1 MSGRIIGLY
10 RLLERTVNPS
20 KILNALISDNLVS
33 DPNGARGRLLKEAAR
48 LFRDKGYERT
58 TVRDLAAAVGIQSG
72 SLFHHFRT
80 KEEILKAVM
89 VETIRLNTALMQA
102 AMDAAKTNQDKLRA
116 LVRAELESVNGQT
129 GEAMAVLVFEWRSL
143 SEESQVEV
151 LELRDIYEQLWLDA
165 LEALKQEG
173 RLLAEPFVVRRM
185 LTGAL
190 SWTVTWY
197 RPERGGLSLDG
208 LTDQTMAMMGFAPEA

>member
-1 MSGRIIGLY
+1 MSV
-10 RLLERTVNPS
+10 LLKPLELPVNQDN
-20 KILNALISDNLVS
+20 ILQSLVAENLVS
-33 DPNGARGRLLKEAAR
+33 DPESARGRLLREAAR
-48 LFRDKGYERT
+48 LFREKGYERT

-102 AMDAAKTNQDKLRA
+102 AMSSANSNREKLRA
-116 LVRAELESVNGQT
+116 LVSAELESINGQT

-143 SEESQVEV
+143 SEASRAEV
-151 LELRDIYEQLWLDA
+151 LKLRDIYEALWLDVLTGLKEEGA
-165 LEALKQEG
+165 LVAD
-173 RLLAEPFVVRRM
+173 PFIVRRM

-197 RPERGGLSLDG
+197 RPDRGGLTQDG
-208 LTDQTMAMMGFAPEA
+208 LTDQVVAMLGLS

>member
-1 MSGRIIGLY
+1 MAF
-10 RLLERTVNPS
+10 VNQNQ
-20 KILNALISDNLVS
+20 ILQSLIVEQLVS
-33 DPNGARGRLLKEAAR
+33 DPASARGRLLKEAAR

-102 AMDAAKTNQDKLRA
+102 AADSEESPRGKLRA
-116 LVRAELESVNGQT
+116 LVRSELESINGQT
-129 GEAMAVLVFEWRSL
+129 GEAMAVLVYEWRSL
-143 SEESQVEV
+143 SESSQVQV
-151 LELRDIYEQLWLDA
+151 LELREIYEGLWLSV
-165 LEALKQEG
+165 LEELNELGQLK
-173 RLLAEPFVVRRM
+173 ADPFIVRRM

-197 RPERGGLSLDG
+197 KPERGGLTLDG
-208 LTDQTMAMMGFAPEA
+208 LTDQVMAMLGL

>member
-1 MSGRIIGLY
+1 MNHD
-10 RLLERTVNPS
+10 T
-20 KILNALISDNLVS
+20 ILHSLIADNLVS
-33 DPNGARGRLLKEAAR
+33 DPESARGRLLREAAR

-89 VETIRLNTALMQA
+89 VETIRLNTAVMRA
-102 AMDAAKTNQDKLRA
+102 AVSAADTNREKLRA
-116 LVRAELESVNGQT
+116 LLSAELESINGQT
-129 GEAMAVLVFEWRSL
+129 GEAMAVLVYEWRSL
-143 SEESQVEV
+143 SESSRKEV
-151 LELRDIYEQLWLDA
+151 LKLRDIYESLWLEV
-165 LEALKQEG
+165 LRALKDEG
-173 RLLAEPFVVRRM
+173 ALVADPFVVRRM

-197 RPERGGLSLDG
+197 RPERGGLTREG
-208 LTDQTMAMMGFAPEA
+208 LTDQVIAMLGLSEEYSK

>member
-1 MSGRIIGLY
+1 M
-10 RLLERTVNPS
+10 EKPVTQDA
-20 KILNALISDNLVS
+20 ILRSLIADNLVS
-33 DPNGARGRLLKEAAR
+33 DPAGARGRLLKEAAR

-80 KEEILKAVM
+80 KEDILKAVM

-102 AMDAAKTNQDKLRA
+102 AMDAVDAPRDKLRA
-116 LVRAELESVNGQT
+116 LIRAELESINGLT

-143 SEESQVEV
+143 SEPAREDV
-151 LELRDIYEQLWLDA
+151 LKLRDVYEKLWLDVLTA
-165 LEALKQEG
+165 VQKEG
-173 RLLAEPFVVRRM
+173 RLQAEPFVVRRM

-197 RPERGGLSLDG
+197 RPDGGLSLDG
-208 LTDQTMAMMGFAPEA
+208 LTDQVVAMMGLAD

>member
-1 MSGRIIGLY
+1 M
-10 RLLERTVNPS
+10 NQDA
-20 KILNALISDNLVS
+20 ILRSLIAENLVS
-33 DPNGARGRLLKEAAR
+33 DPAGARGRLLREAAR

-102 AMDAAKTNQDKLRA
+102 AVDAAGTRHDKLRA
-116 LVRAELESVNGQT
+116 LVRAELESINGQT

-143 SEESQVEV
+143 SETSQAEV
-151 LELRDIYEQLWLDA
+151 LELRGIYEALWLDVLGA
-165 LEALKQEG
+165 LSADKV
-173 RLLAEPFVVRRM
+173 LLADPFVVRRM

-197 RPERGGLSLDG
+197 RPDGGLSLDD
-208 LTDQTMAMMGFAPEA
+208 LTTQVMAMMGLTPDG

>member
-1 MSGRIIGLY
+1 MR
-10 RLLERTVNPS
+10 RPVNQDA
-20 KILNALISDNLVS
+20 ILKSLIADNLVS
-33 DPNGARGRLLKEAAR
+33 DPSGARGRLLREAAG

-102 AMDAAKTNQDKLRA
+102 AVEAADSNRDKLRA
-116 LVRAELESVNGQT
+116 LVRAELESINGQT

-143 SEESQVEV
+143 SEAARVEV
-151 LELRDIYEQLWLDA
+151 LELRDIYETIWLDVLDGLREEKVLIA
-165 LEALKQEG
+165 D
-173 RLLAEPFVVRRM
+173 PFVVRRM

-197 RPERGGLSLDG
+197 RPDGGLSLDD
-208 LTDQTMAMMGFAPEA
+208 LTTQVLAMMGLTREN

>member
-1 MSGRIIGLY
+1 MSQ
-10 RLLERTVNPS
+10 NQ
-20 KILNALISDNLVS
+20 ILQSLIAENLVS
-33 DPNGARGRLLKEAAR
+33 DPNGARGRLLTEAAR
-48 LFRDKGYERT
+48 LFREKGYERT

-102 AMDAAKTNQDKLRA
+102 ALEAAESSRDKLRG
-116 LVRAELESVNGQT
+116 LVRAELESINGQT

-143 SEESQVEV
+143 SVASQAEV
-151 LELRDIYEQLWLDA
+151 LELRDIYEALWLEV
-165 LEALKQEG
+165 LEALKSEG
-173 RLLAEPFVVRRM
+173 ALEADPFVVRRM

-197 RPERGGLSLDG
+197 NPGRGGLTLDG
-208 LTDQTMAMMGFAPEA
+208 LTDQVMAMMALKSG

>member
-1 MSGRIIGLY
+1 VTQSH
-10 RLLERTVNPS
+10 
-20 KILNALISDNLVS
+20 ILQALIAENLVS
-33 DPNGARGRLLKEAAR
+33 DPDSARGRLLREAAR

-89 VETIRLNTALMQA
+89 VETIRLNTALMQSA
-102 AMDAAKTNQDKLRA
+102 VDAAGSDREKLRA
-116 LVRAELESVNGQT
+116 LVRTELESINGQT

-143 SEESQVEV
+143 SEGSQAEV
-151 LELRDIYEQLWLDA
+151 LALRDIYEQIWLEVLQA
-165 LEALKQEG
+165 LQKEG
-173 RLLAEPFVVRRM
+173 LLHADPFIVRRM

-197 RPERGGLSLDG
+197 KPERGGLTLDG
-208 LTDQTMAMMGFAPEA
+208 LTDQIMAMMSL

>member
-1 MSGRIIGLY
+1 MAF
-10 RLLERTVNPS
+10 VNQNP
-20 KILNALISDNLVS
+20 ILQSLIAEQLVS
-33 DPNGARGRLLKEAAR
+33 DPASARGRLLNEAAR

-102 AMDAAKTNQDKLRA
+102 AADQADSAREKLRA
-116 LVRAELESVNGQT
+116 LIRAELESINGQT
-129 GEAMAVLVFEWRSL
+129 GEAMAVLVYEWRSL
-143 SEESQVEV
+143 SESSQAEV
-151 LELRDIYEQLWLDA
+151 LELRDIYEDLWLSTLQQLSKEHQLGAD
-165 LEALKQEG
+165 
-173 RLLAEPFVVRRM
+173 PFITRRM

-197 RPERGGLSLDG
+197 RPERGGLTLDG
-208 LTDQTMAMMGFAPEA
+208 LTDQVMAMLGLAQC

>member
-1 MSGRIIGLY
+1 M
-10 RLLERTVNPS
+10 TQDA
-20 KILNALISDNLVS
+20 ILHSLIAENLVS
-33 DPNGARGRLLKEAAR
+33 DPAGARGRLLREAAR

-102 AMDAAKTNQDKLRA
+102 AMDAESTPRGKLRA
-116 LVRAELESVNGQT
+116 LIRAELEFINGQT
-129 GEAMAVLVFEWRSL
+129 GEAMAVLVYEWRSL
-143 SEESQVEV
+143 SEASQAEV
-151 LELRDIYEQLWLDA
+151 LELRDIYEQLWLDV
-165 LEALKQEG
+165 LTTMKSEGQLK
-173 RLLAEPFVVRRM
+173 AEPFVVRRM

-197 RPERGGLSLDG
+197 RPDGGLSLDG
-208 LTDQTMAMMGFAPEA
+208 LTDQVIAMMGLAE

>member
-1 MSGRIIGLY
+1 
-10 RLLERTVNPS
+10 VNQNQ
-20 KILNALISDNLVS
+20 ILQSLIAEQLVS
-33 DPNGARGRLLKEAAR
+33 DPASARGRLLKEAAR

-102 AMDAAKTNQDKLRA
+102 AADSEESPRGKLRA
-116 LVRAELESVNGQT
+116 LVRSELESINGQT
-129 GEAMAVLVFEWRSL
+129 GEAMAVLVYEWRSL
-143 SEESQVEV
+143 SEGSQVQV
-151 LELRDIYEQLWLDA
+151 LELREIYEGLWLSV
-165 LEALKQEG
+165 LEELNELGQLK
-173 RLLAEPFVVRRM
+173 ADPFIVRRM

-197 RPERGGLSLDG
+197 KPERGGLTLDG
-208 LTDQTMAMMGFAPEA
+208 LTDQVMAMLGL

>member
-1 MSGRIIGLY
+1 M
-10 RLLERTVNPS
+10 NHDA
-20 KILNALISDNLVS
+20 ILKSLIAENLVS
-33 DPNGARGRLLKEAAR
+33 DPNGARGRLLREAAG

-102 AMDAAKTNQDKLRA
+102 AVAAADTTQDKLRA
-116 LVRAELESVNGQT
+116 LIRTELESINGQT

-143 SEESQVEV
+143 SEAARAEV
-151 LELRDIYEQLWLDA
+151 LELRDIYEALWLDVLGA
-165 LEALKQEG
+165 LNDEKVV
-173 RLLAEPFVVRRM
+173 LADPFVVRRM

-197 RPERGGLSLDG
+197 RQDGGLSLDG
-208 LTDQTMAMMGFAPEA
+208 LTSQVMAMMGLGADA

>member
-1 MSGRIIGLY
+1 M
-10 RLLERTVNPS
+10 LLLSKPLELPVNQD
-20 KILNALISDNLVS
+20 KILQSLVTENLVS
-33 DPNGARGRLLKEAAR
+33 DPESARGRLLREAAR
-48 LFRDKGYERT
+48 LFREKGYERT

-102 AMDAAKTNQDKLRA
+102 AMSSADSNREKLRA
-116 LVRAELESVNGQT
+116 LVSAELESINGQT

-143 SEESQVEV
+143 SEASRAEV
-151 LELRDIYEQLWLDA
+151 LKLRDIYEALWLDV
-165 LEALKQEG
+165 LTGLKQEG
-173 RLLAEPFVVRRM
+173 ALVADPFIVRRM

-197 RPERGGLSLDG
+197 RPDRGGLTQDG
-208 LTDQTMAMMGFAPEA
+208 LTDQVVAMLGLS

>member
-1 MSGRIIGLY
+1 MESL
-10 RLLERTVNPS
+10 VNQDV
-20 KILNALISDNLVS
+20 ILRSLVADNLVS
-33 DPNGARGRLLKEAAR
+33 DPAGARGRLLRQAAG

-102 AMDAAKTNQDKLRA
+102 AVDEADTSHDKLRA
-116 LVRAELESVNGQT
+116 LVRAELESINGQT

-143 SEESQVEV
+143 SEASQAEV
-151 LELRDIYEQLWLDA
+151 LALRDIYEAIWLDVLGA
-165 LEALKQEG
+165 LSRDKA
-173 RLLAEPFVVRRM
+173 LLADPFVVRRM

-197 RPERGGLSLDG
+197 RPDGGLTLDD
-208 LTDQTMAMMGFAPEA
+208 LTSQVLAMLGMSVID

>member
-1 MSGRIIGLY
+1 M
-10 RLLERTVNPS
+10 NHDA
-20 KILNALISDNLVS
+20 ILKSLIAENLVS
-33 DPNGARGRLLKEAAR
+33 DPNGARGRLLREAAG

-72 SLFHHFRT
+72 SLFHHFRS

-89 VETIRLNTALMQA
+89 VETIRLNTALMKA
-102 AMDAAKTNQDKLRA
+102 AVMAAETHQDKLRA
-116 LVRAELESVNGQT
+116 LIRAELESINGQT

-143 SEESQVEV
+143 SEAARAEV
-151 LELRDIYEQLWLDA
+151 LELRDIYEALWLDVLGA
-165 LEALKQEG
+165 LNDEKVV
-173 RLLAEPFVVRRM
+173 LADPFVVRRM

-197 RPERGGLSLDG
+197 RQDGGLSLDE
-208 LTDQTMAMMGFAPEA
+208 LTGQVMAMMGLSAEA

>member
-1 MSGRIIGLY
+1 M
-10 RLLERTVNPS
+10 EQPVNHDA
-20 KILNALISDNLVS
+20 ILKSLIAENLVS
-33 DPNGARGRLLKEAAR
+33 DPNGARGRLLREAAG

-102 AMDAAKTNQDKLRA
+102 AVAAADTTQDKLRA
-116 LVRAELESVNGQT
+116 LIRTELESINGQT

-143 SEESQVEV
+143 SEAARAEV
-151 LELRDIYEQLWLDA
+151 LELRDIYEALWLDVLGA
-165 LEALKQEG
+165 LNDEKVV
-173 RLLAEPFVVRRM
+173 LADPFVVRRM

-197 RPERGGLSLDG
+197 RQDGGLSLDG
-208 LTDQTMAMMGFAPEA
+208 LTSQVMAMMGLGADA

>member
-1 MSGRIIGLY
+1 MNQDANLQQDS
-10 RLLERTVNPS
+10 
-20 KILNALISDNLVS
+20 ILQTLIADNLVS
-33 DPNGARGRLLKEAAR
+33 DPKSARGRLLKEAAR

-72 SLFHHFRT
+72 SLFHHFRS

-89 VETIRLNTALMQA
+89 VETIQLNTAIMRA
-102 AMDAAKTNQDKLRA
+102 AVEAAKSSRDKLRA
-116 LVRAELESVNGQT
+116 LVMAELESINGQT

-143 SEESQVEV
+143 SESAREEV
-151 LELRDIYEQLWLDA
+151 LVLRDIYEQLWLDVLTA
-165 LEALKQEG
+165 LRQEG
-173 RLLAEPFVVRRM
+173 GMAADPFVTRRL

-197 RPERGGLSLDG
+197 RPGGEMGLPE
-208 LTDQTMAMMGFAPEA
+208 LTDEVMATLGLAQ

>member
-1 MSGRIIGLY
+1 MSQ
-10 RLLERTVNPS
+10 S
-20 KILNALISDNLVS
+20 QILQSLIAENLVS
-33 DPNGARGRLLKEAAR
+33 DPNGARGRLLTEAAR
-48 LFRDKGYERT
+48 LFREKGYERT

-102 AMDAAKTNQDKLRA
+102 ALEAAESSRAKLRG
-116 LVRAELESVNGQT
+116 LIRAELESINGQT
-129 GEAMAVLVFEWRSL
+129 GEAMAVLVFEWHSL
-143 SEESQVEV
+143 STASQADV
-151 LELRDIYEQLWLDA
+151 LELRDIYETLWLDVLESLQREGA
-165 LEALKQEG
+165 LE
-173 RLLAEPFVVRRM
+173 AEPFVVRRM

-197 RPERGGLSLDG
+197 KPERGGLTLDG
-208 LTDQTMAMMGFAPEA
+208 LTDQVMAMMALKNS

>member
-1 MSGRIIGLY
+1 MKQ
-10 RLLERTVNPS
+10 TP
-20 KILNALISDNLVS
+20 ILQKLVRENLVS
-33 DPNGARGRLLKEAAR
+33 DPDGARGRLLREAAR

-80 KEEILKAVM
+80 KEDILKAVM
-89 VETIRLNTALMQA
+89 VETIRLNTALMEA
-102 AMDAAKTNQDKLRA
+102 AVEAVDAPREKLRA
-116 LVRAELESVNGQT
+116 LVRVELESINGQT

-143 SEESQVEV
+143 SADSQAEV
-151 LELRDIYEQLWLDA
+151 LKLRDIYEALWLEV
-165 LEALKQEG
+165 LGTLRKQG
-173 RLLAEPFVVRRM
+173 DLQADPFVVRRM

-197 RPERGGLSLDG
+197 KPERGGLTLDG
-208 LTDQTMAMMGFAPEA
+208 LTDQVMAMMNL

>member
-1 MSGRIIGLY
+1 MNQDS
-10 RLLERTVNPS
+10 
-20 KILNALISDNLVS
+20 ILRSLVADNLVS
-33 DPNGARGRLLKEAAR
+33 DPAGARGRLLHEAAK

-102 AMDAAKTNQDKLRA
+102 AVDAASTHRDKLQA
-116 LVRAELESVNGQT
+116 LIRAELESINGQT

-143 SEESQVEV
+143 SEESQAYV
-151 LELRDIYEQLWLDA
+151 LELREIYEQLWLDV
-165 LEALKQEG
+165 LETLRQDG
-173 RLLAEPFVVRRM
+173 VLAADPFVVRRM

-197 RPERGGLSLDG
+197 RPDGGLTLDD
-208 LTDQTMAMMGFAPEA
+208 LTAQVVAMMGLTTP

>member
-1 MSGRIIGLY
+1 MAF
-10 RLLERTVNPS
+10 VNQNE
-20 KILNALISDNLVS
+20 ILQSLIQDQLVS
-33 DPNGARGRLLKEAAR
+33 DPASARGRLLKEAAT

-89 VETIRLNTALMQA
+89 VETIRLNTAVMQA
-102 AMDAAKTNQDKLRA
+102 AADQVDSPQGKLRA
-116 LVRAELESVNGQT
+116 LIRAELESINGQT
-129 GEAMAVLVFEWRSL
+129 GEAMAVLVYEWRSL
-143 SEESQVEV
+143 SDHSQGEV
-151 LELRDIYEQLWLDA
+151 LELRDIYENLWLSILDE
-165 LEALKQEG
+165 LSQSG
-173 RLLAEPFVVRRM
+173 RLAADAFIVRRM

-197 RPERGGLSLDG
+197 RPERGGLTLDG
-208 LTDQTMAMMGFAPEA
+208 LTDQVMAMLGFVDSHAALS

>member
-1 MSGRIIGLY
+1 MSA
-10 RLLERTVNPS
+10 LLKPLDLPVNQD
-20 KILNALISDNLVS
+20 KILQSLIADNLVS
-33 DPNGARGRLLKEAAR
+33 DPESARGRLLREAAR

-89 VETIRLNTALMQA
+89 VETIRLNTAVMQA
-102 AMDAAKTNQDKLRA
+102 AMSAADSNREKLRA
-116 LVRAELESVNGQT
+116 LVSAELESINGQT

-143 SEESQVEV
+143 SDASQAEV
-151 LELRDIYEQLWLDA
+151 LELRDIYEALWLDVLSGLKEEGA
-165 LEALKQEG
+165 LNAD
-173 RLLAEPFVVRRM
+173 PFVVRRM

-197 RPERGGLSLDG
+197 RPDRGGLTQDG
-208 LTDQTMAMMGFAPEA
+208 LTDQVVAMLGLG

>member
-1 MSGRIIGLY
+1 MEI
-10 RLLERTVNPS
+10 TVNQDS
-20 KILNALISDNLVS
+20 ILRSLVANNLVS
-33 DPNGARGRLLKEAAR
+33 DPSGARGRLLREAAR

-102 AMDAAKTNQDKLRA
+102 AVDSAPSSRDKLQA
-116 LVRAELESVNGQT
+116 LIRAELESINGQT

-143 SEESQVEV
+143 SEESQAYV
-151 LELRDIYEQLWLDA
+151 LELRDIYEQLWLDVLQA
-165 LEALKQEG
+165 LRREG
-173 RLLAEPFVVRRM
+173 VLVADPFVVRRM

-197 RPERGGLSLDG
+197 RSGGGLTLDD
-208 LTDQTMAMMGFAPEA
+208 LTQQVVAMMGLTTPER

>member
-1 MSGRIIGLY
+1 MSHD
-10 RLLERTVNPS
+10 P
-20 KILNALISDNLVS
+20 ILTQLINDQLVS
-33 DPNGARGRLLKEAAR
+33 DPAGARGRLLHEAAR
-48 LFRDKGYERT
+48 LFREKGYERT

-89 VETIRLNTALMQA
+89 VETIHLNTALMRR
-102 AMDAAKTNQDKLRA
+102 AMESEPTSQGRLRA
-116 LVRAELESVNGQT
+116 LVRSELESINGQT

-143 SEESQVEV
+143 SGPARQDV
-151 LELRDIYEQLWLDA
+151 LALRDIYEALWLEVLGA
-165 LEALKQEG
+165 LAADGTLE
-173 RLLAEPFVVRRM
+173 AEPFVVRRM

-197 RPERGGLSLDG
+197 RPHGGMSLDD
-208 LTDQTMAMMGFAPEA
+208 LTDQVMAMLGLGHPR

>member
-1 MSGRIIGLY
+1 VSQ
-10 RLLERTVNPS
+10 S
-20 KILNALISDNLVS
+20 KILQSLIAENLVS
-33 DPNGARGRLLKEAAR
+33 DPNGARGRLLTEAAR
-48 LFRDKGYERT
+48 LFREKGYERT

-102 AMDAAKTNQDKLRA
+102 ALEAADTNREKLRG
-116 LVRAELESVNGQT
+116 LVRAELESINGQT

-143 SEESQVEV
+143 SAASQVEV
-151 LELRDIYEQLWLDA
+151 LELRDIYEKLWLDVLESLKREGS
-165 LEALKQEG
+165 LEAD
-173 RLLAEPFVVRRM
+173 PFVVRRM

-197 RPERGGLSLDG
+197 KPERGGLTLDG
-208 LTDQTMAMMGFAPEA
+208 LTDQVMAMMAL

>member
-1 MSGRIIGLY
+1 M
-10 RLLERTVNPS
+10 NQDQ
-20 KILNALISDNLVS
+20 ILQTLIADNLVS
-33 DPNGARGRLLKEAAR
+33 DPESARGRLLREAAR
-48 LFRDKGYERT
+48 LFREKGYERT

-89 VETIRLNTALMQA
+89 VETIRLNTAVMQA
-102 AMDAAKTNQDKLRA
+102 AMEAADSNRDKLRA
-116 LVRAELESVNGQT
+116 LVSAELESINGQT

-143 SEESQVEV
+143 SEVSQAEV
-151 LELRDIYEQLWLDA
+151 LKLRDIYEALWLDV
-165 LEALKQEG
+165 LGALKEEG
-173 RLLAEPFVVRRM
+173 ALVADPFVVRRM

-197 RPERGGLSLDG
+197 RPERGGLTREG
-208 LTDQTMAMMGFAPEA
+208 LTDQVVAMLGLSQP

>member
-1 MSGRIIGLY
+1 MALVSQ
-10 RLLERTVNPS
+10 NQ
-20 KILNALISDNLVS
+20 ILQSLIAENLVS
-33 DPNGARGRLLKEAAR
+33 DPNGARGRLLTEAAR
-48 LFRDKGYERT
+48 LFREKGYERT

-102 AMDAAKTNQDKLRA
+102 ALEAAESSRDKLRG
-116 LVRAELESVNGQT
+116 LVRAELESINGQT

-143 SEESQVEV
+143 SVASQAEV
-151 LELRDIYEQLWLDA
+151 LELRDIYEALWLEV
-165 LEALKQEG
+165 LEALKSEG
-173 RLLAEPFVVRRM
+173 ALEADPFVVRRM

-197 RPERGGLSLDG
+197 NPGRGGLTLDG
-208 LTDQTMAMMGFAPEA
+208 LTDQVMAMMALKSG

>member
-1 MSGRIIGLY
+1 MSQ
-10 RLLERTVNPS
+10 NQ
-20 KILNALISDNLVS
+20 ILQSLIAENLVS
-33 DPNGARGRLLKEAAR
+33 DPKGARGRLLQEAAR
-48 LFRDKGYERT
+48 LFREKGYERT

-102 AMDAAKTNQDKLRA
+102 AMEVAETPKDKLRA
-116 LVRAELESVNGQT
+116 LVRAELESINGQT

-143 SEESQVEV
+143 SADSQSEV
-151 LELRDIYEQLWLDA
+151 LELRDIYEALWLEV
-165 LEALKQEG
+165 LGTLKDEG
-173 RLLAEPFVVRRM
+173 RLLADPFVVRRM

-208 LTDQTMAMMGFAPEA
+208 LTDQVMAMLGFAATH

>member
-1 MSGRIIGLY
+1 M
-10 RLLERTVNPS
+10 NQD
-20 KILNALISDNLVS
+20 KILQSLIADNLVS
-33 DPNGARGRLLKEAAR
+33 DPESARGRLLREAAR

-89 VETIRLNTALMQA
+89 VETIRLNTAVMQA
-102 AMDAAKTNQDKLRA
+102 AMSAADSNREKLRA
-116 LVRAELESVNGQT
+116 LVSAELESINGQT

-143 SEESQVEV
+143 SDASQAEV
-151 LELRDIYEQLWLDA
+151 LELRDIYEALWLDVLSGLKEEGA
-165 LEALKQEG
+165 LNAD
-173 RLLAEPFVVRRM
+173 PFVVRRM

-197 RPERGGLSLDG
+197 RPDRGGLTQDG
-208 LTDQTMAMMGFAPEA
+208 LTDQVVAMLGLG

>member
-1 MSGRIIGLY
+1 M
-10 RLLERTVNPS
+10 V
-20 KILNALISDNLVS
+20 ADNVIS
-33 DPNGARGRLLKEAAR
+33 DPNGARGRLLREAAR

-58 TVRDLAAAVGIQSG
+58 TVRDLAAAIGIQSG

-89 VETIRLNTALMQA
+89 VETILLNTALMRHAVAEAQA
-102 AMDAAKTNQDKLRA
+102 PVDRLRA
-116 LVRAELESVNGQT
+116 LVRCELESINGQT

-143 SEESQVEV
+143 SVDAQSDI
-151 LELRDIYEQLWLDA
+151 LKLRDVYEKIWLDV
-165 LEALKQEG
+165 LGELKQSG
-173 RLLAEPFVVRRM
+173 GVNADPFIVRRM

-197 RPERGGLSLDG
+197 RQDGPITLDQ
-208 LTDQTMAMMGFAPEA
+208 LADQVMAMLQLA

>member
-1 MSGRIIGLY
+1 MNQSQ
-10 RLLERTVNPS
+10 
-20 KILNALISDNLVS
+20 ILQSLIAENLVS
-33 DPNGARGRLLKEAAR
+33 DPSGARGRLLTEAAR
-48 LFRDKGYERT
+48 LFREKGYERT

-102 AMDAAKTNQDKLRA
+102 ALEAADTNREKLRG
-116 LVRAELESVNGQT
+116 LVRAELESINGQT

-143 SEESQVEV
+143 SAASQVEV
-151 LELRDIYEQLWLDA
+151 LELRDIYEKLWLDVLESLKHEGA
-165 LEALKQEG
+165 LEAD
-173 RLLAEPFVVRRM
+173 PFVVRRM

-197 RPERGGLSLDG
+197 KPERGGLTLDN
-208 LTDQTMAMMGFAPEA
+208 LTDQVMAMMAL

>member
-1 MSGRIIGLY
+1 M
-10 RLLERTVNPS
+10 NQDD
-20 KILNALISDNLVS
+20 ILHALIADNLVS
-33 DPNGARGRLLKEAAR
+33 APDSARGRLLKEAAR

-80 KEEILKAVM
+80 KEAILKAVM

-102 AMDAAKTNQDKLRA
+102 AVDQADGDRAKLRA
-116 LVRAELESVNGQT
+116 LIYAELESINGQT
-129 GEAMAVLVFEWRSL
+129 SEAMSVLVFEWRSL
-143 SEESQVEV
+143 SPEAQEEV
-151 LELRDIYEQLWLDA
+151 LALRDIYEQLWLDV
-165 LEALKQEG
+165 LS
-173 RLLAEPFVVRRM
+173 RLYETGDVAAEPFVVRRL

-197 RPERGGLSLDG
+197 RPGGEMGMSE
-208 LTDQTMAMMGFAPEA
+208 LTDQVMRSLGLTG

>member
-1 MSGRIIGLY
+1 MAFVNQNPILQSLIG
-10 RLLERTVNPS
+10 EQ
-20 KILNALISDNLVS
+20 LVS
-33 DPNGARGRLLKEAAR
+33 DPSSARGRLLNEAAR

-102 AMDAAKTNQDKLRA
+102 AADQADSAREKLRA
-116 LVRAELESVNGQT
+116 LIRAELESINGQT
-129 GEAMAVLVFEWRSL
+129 GEAMAVLVYEWRSL
-143 SEESQVEV
+143 SESSQAEV
-151 LELRDIYEQLWLDA
+151 LELRDIYEDLWLSTLQQLSKEHQLGAD
-165 LEALKQEG
+165 
-173 RLLAEPFVVRRM
+173 PFITRRM

-197 RPERGGLSLDG
+197 RPERGGLSLDD
-208 LTDQTMAMMGFAPEA
+208 LTEQVMALMKL

>member
-1 MSGRIIGLY
+1 MNQ
-10 RLLERTVNPS
+10 E
-20 KILNALISDNLVS
+20 KILQTLIADNLVS
-33 DPNGARGRLLKEAAR
+33 ASDSARGRLLREAAR
-48 LFRDKGYERT
+48 LFREKGYERT

-89 VETIRLNTALMQA
+89 VETIRLNTAVMQA
-102 AMDAAKTNQDKLRA
+102 AMSEANSSREKLRA
-116 LVRAELESVNGQT
+116 LISAELESINGQT

-143 SEESQVEV
+143 SEASQAEV
-151 LELRDIYEQLWLDA
+151 LELRDIYEALWLDVLSGLKEEGA
-165 LEALKQEG
+165 LNAD
-173 RLLAEPFVVRRM
+173 PFVVRRM

-197 RPERGGLSLDG
+197 RPDRGGLTQDG
-208 LTDQTMAMMGFAPEA
+208 LTDQVVAMLGLS